1 MSSGSE
7 QLLAEYLGVLPKTPE
22 ALALRQLVEI
32 GVSVVAADEGSL
44 LVIDPD
50 GRNLRF
56 AMTVGSS
63 EEKLLGQR
71 VPIGSGITGLA
82 AATRQVQVGA
92 PIYRD
97 VAQTERLSEGPE
109 SVIAAPMML
118 GDTVVGVM
126 TAVTFA
132 KGRLFTAKETDLYAR
147 FSAVAALVVEQT
159 RLLKARDGSGAQ
171 PAAGLGEATR
181 IEQEIL
187 GRLQRI
193 VANRPAALAPLAQIL
208 SGIEAIM
215 GRG

>member
-7 QLLAEYLGVLPKTPE
+7 QLLAEYLGVLPATPE
-22 ALALRQLVEI
+22 AIALRLLVEI

-44 LVIDPD
+44 LVLDPD
-50 GRNLRF
+50 GSNLRF
-56 AMTVGSS
+56 AMTIGGS
-63 EEKLLGQR
+63 EQTLLGQR
-71 VPIGSGITGLA
+71 VPLGSGITGLA

-92 PIYRD
+92 PVYRD

-118 GDTVVGVM
+118 GDTVIGVL
-126 TAVTFA
+126 TAVTFM

-147 FSAVAALVVEQT
+147 FAGLAGLLVEQT
-159 RLLKARDGSGAQ
+159 RLLKVRKGDTSQAS
-171 PAAGLGEATR
+171 GLGDATR
-181 IEQEIL
+181 LEQEIL

-193 VANRPAALAPLAQIL
+193 VANRPSALGPLAQIL
-208 SGIEAIM
+208 GGIEAIA

>member
-7 QLLAEYLGVLPKTPE
+7 QLLAEYLGVLPATPE
-22 ALALRQLVEI
+22 ARALRLLVEI

-44 LVIDPD
+44 LVVDPD

-56 AMTVGSS
+56 AMTIGAS

-92 PIYRD
+92 PVYRD
-97 VAQTERLSEGPE
+97 VQQTERLSEGPE

-118 GDTVVGVM
+118 GDAVIGVM
-126 TAVTFA
+126 TAVTFS
-132 KGRLFTAKETDLYAR
+132 KGRLFSAKESDLYAR
-147 FSAVAALVVEQT
+147 FSGLAGLLVEQT
-159 RLLKARDGSGAQ
+159 RLLKIRE
-171 PAAGLGEATR
+171 AAAPQATGLGEATR
-181 IEQEIL
+181 LEHEIL
-187 GRLQRI
+187 ASLRRI
-193 VANRPAALAPLAQIL
+193 VANRQAALAPLAQIL
-208 SGIEAIM
+208 AGIEAIA